1 MLSHRIPGLPRNPLH
16 SPLNEWSSSLGLGG
30 AFHLAEPGVQKDTE
44 LTAPAA
50 PRPGRESP
58 QLPVG
63 SPDAAC
69 PQPIPESNTNCL
81 KRNSVS
87 TWNHVGRKRNEE
99 KGQNARPYARSF
111 SLDLSLGL
119 LRFHRHRRKPP
130 LAINLKR
137 SNSPPLS
144 ASV

>member
-30 AFHLAEPGVQKDTE
+30 HSIWQNQGCRRTPSSQL
-44 LTAPAA
+44 LRH
-50 PRPGRESP
+50 PRPGQESP

-63 SPDAAC
+63 SPDAAR